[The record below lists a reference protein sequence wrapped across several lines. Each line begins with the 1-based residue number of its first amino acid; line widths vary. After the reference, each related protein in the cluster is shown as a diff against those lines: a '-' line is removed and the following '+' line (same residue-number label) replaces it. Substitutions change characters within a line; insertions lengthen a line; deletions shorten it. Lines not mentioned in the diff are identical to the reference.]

1 MFKGM
6 TIYNKG
12 FYMKKVKDL
21 LNNSRLSESHFISSE
36 SLLSHALKKVM
47 TSLSNTLF
55 VTEDNA
61 IIGVFSFKDLVRDD
75 LYDLSRWNTYKVKD
89 VMKNFI
95 PSIHSEASI
104 NECLNLMRLSD
115 FSCLA
120 VKEKN
125 RIIGF
130 IDSDYLIEQAIE
142 EKDFII
148 DQMRTYINGGLAT
161 NFEVEFGEFYEY
173 QNVELPILITEEF
186 AYKAA

>member
-1 MFKGM
+1 MLKGM

-21 LNNSRLSESHFISSE
+21 LNNSRLSGCHFISSE
-36 SLLSHALKKVM
+36 SLLSEAFKKVI
-47 TSLSNTLF
+47 TSLSSTLF
-55 VTEDNA
+55 VTENNT
-61 IIGVFSFKDLVRDD
+61 IIGIFCFKDLAKEELQDFS
-75 LYDLSRWNTYKVKD
+75 LWNTYKVKD

-95 PSIHSEASI
+95 PSINCEASI
-104 NECLNLMRLSD
+104 NECLNLMKLSD

-130 IDSDYLIEQAIE
+130 IDSDYLLEQAIE

-161 NFEVEFGEFYEY
+161 NFEVTFEEFYEY
-173 QNVELPILITEEF
+173 QNVELPILITDDF